1 MSVRLPPT
9 PPRQTRF
16 GLPPS
21 LVAGDTDSRIR
32 RLERFFGT
40 VLDRP
45 VEVYVAPDY
54 EALAKDVLADRVDV
68 AWAPPYVCARVEAMG
83 VRIALR
89 GVRRGTSSY
98 RAVMLKRI
106 GNPVDLDHLAG
117 ARLAWV
123 DRDSVAGHLLPMSSL
138 KARSVVP
145 ATLGSQTFYGSYR
158 AALQA
163 VLNDEA
169 DVTSIFC
176 ALAES
181 DAGNSQWRDAA
192 ELILPGSSSLL
203 EPVSFTDDSPND
215 GVAVSM
221 ASQPELVESLERAL
235 LALHEDAEGRALL
248 QEVFNAE
255 RFEPAPRLG
264 YRALYRVSLTAI

>member
-1 MSVRLPPT
+1 MSVRPP
-9 PPRQTRF
+9 PSPRQTRIA
-16 GLPPS
+16 LPPS
-21 LVAGDTDSRIR
+21 LAAGGSDARIE
-32 RLERFFGT
+32 RLQRYFTE
-40 VLDRP
+40 VLERP

-54 EALAKDVLADRVDV
+54 ESLAKDVLADRVDV

-89 GVRRGTSSY
+89 GIRRGTSSY
-98 RAVMLKRI
+98 RAVMVKRI

-123 DRDSVAGHLLPMSSL
+123 DRDSVAGHLLPMAAL
-138 KARSVVP
+138 KARNVVP
-145 ATLGSQTFYGSYR
+145 ATFASQTFYGSYR

-163 VLNDEA
+163 VLDDQA

-176 ALAES
+176 GLAEADPS
-181 DAGNSQWRDAA
+181 NAEWREAA
-192 ELILPGSSSLL
+192 ELILPGASTLL

-221 ASQPELVESLERAL
+221 AIHPDLVERVERAL
-235 LALHEDAEGRALL
+235 LALHEDVTGRALL
-248 QEVFNAE
+248 QDVFHAE

-264 YRALYRVSLTAI
+264 YRALYRVSLNAI